1 MIVDDSLVVA
11 QPVTGY
17 VAGVLD
23 YMIHIC
29 MKEVC
34 REMEQNGIRWNEM
47 TEGDVH
53 RRKKE

>member
-1 MIVDDSLVVA
+1 MIVDDSLVGA

-23 YMIHIC
+23 YIC

-34 REMEQNGIRWNEM
+34 CEMELERDAGR
-47 TEGDVH
+47 
-53 RRKKE
+53 

>member
-1 MIVDDSLVVA
+1 MTTAAQIMIVDDSLVVA

-34 REMEQNGIRWNEM
+34 GEMER
-47 TEGDVH
+47 GDA
-53 RRKKE
+53 R